1 MEIAQNCYKEMHSII
16 NCANNELKWKH
27 KSYLQSARR
36 ILHTLL
42 TARGYVQLI
51 YLHKQILG

>member
-27 KSYLQSARR
+27 KSYLQSAPYCRE
-36 ILHTLL
+36 
-42 TARGYVQLI
+42 YVQLI
-51 YLHKQILG
+51 YLHKQMLG